1 MTHPCASCD
10 RWFNGLSALSNHGP
24 SCSAKA
30 TAASAAIRMSAP
42 VALNRE
48 SLNAGR
54 KRPRFKYASAA
65 DIGRIADEDSGDL
78 DV

>member
-1 MTHPCASCD
+1 
-10 RWFNGLSALSNHGP
+10 
-24 SCSAKA
+24 
-30 TAASAAIRMSAP
+30 MSAP

-65 DIGRIADEDSGDL
+65 DIGRIAVEVNGALCLASHALSYSLGSKAHIFDGVFLQAGRQSCCH
-78 DV
+78 